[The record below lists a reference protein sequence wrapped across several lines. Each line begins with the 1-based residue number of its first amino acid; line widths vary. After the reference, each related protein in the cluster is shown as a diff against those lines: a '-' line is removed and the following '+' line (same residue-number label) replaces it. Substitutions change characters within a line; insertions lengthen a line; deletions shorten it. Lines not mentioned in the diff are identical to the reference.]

1 MPIFHSNI
9 KSHQNGFTLVELL
22 VAIGVLLLL
31 LGVGIAN
38 YLNFNDRQQLVQ
50 AAQLVREAFADAQN
64 SARTGKLGGCEA
76 LHAYRV
82 SSLAGVGGVRV
93 TARCRT
99 PGGVIDGE
107 SRDFVWQG
115 STTHDSFSPI
125 YISPVQGLFYADE
138 NQMDGVELASAPP
151 FEIVLTHDSYTVMV
165 SLSRLG
171 AVTVGEIESL

>member
-38 YLNFNDRQQLVQ
+38 YLDFNDRQQLVQ

-82 SSLAGVGGVRV
+82 SPFGVG
-93 TARCRT
+93 
-99 PGGVIDGE
+99 
-107 SRDFVWQG
+107 
-115 STTHDSFSPI
+115 
-125 YISPVQGLFYADE
+125 
-138 NQMDGVELASAPP
+138 
-151 FEIVLTHDSYTVMV
+151 
-165 SLSRLG
+165 
-171 AVTVGEIESL
+171 